1 MVIIITKINSER
13 QLANLSQSL
22 VNTEPMMAHDSGLL
36 VAVENNE
43 VYQNTRKKVDSFFDG
58 LDNTTASLVV
68 SQPNFNLVK
77 DGASH
82 IQGMPKDSFV
92 VVYNSDYTIPRGC
105 VKSMVDYLRFYP
117 GLGIIS
123 AMEVGEENV
132 SRVVGNIYEPS
143 GYLTI
148 DNSQMK
154 MQCTDGGLYAV
165 DLVRESLFAIRKNE
179 LDELL
184 SNETPY
190 EGYWGL
196 SLRKCGY
203 MNAIETNITIRK
215 EV

>member
-1 MVIIITKINSER
+1 MVIVITKINSER
-13 QLANLSQSL
+13 QLTNLSQSL

-58 LDNTTASLVV
+58 LDNTTASLVI
-68 SQPNFNLVK
+68 SQPNFNLIK
-77 DGASH
+77 DGANH

-92 VVYNSDYTIPRGC
+92 VIYNSDYVIPRGC

-117 GLGIIS
+117 GLGIVS

-132 SRVVGNIYEPS
+132 SKVAGNIYEPS

-165 DLVRESLFAIRKNE
+165 DLVRDNLFAIRKHE

-190 EGYWGL
+190 EGCWGL

-203 MNAIETNITIRK
+203 MNAVETNITIRK

>member
-13 QLANLSQSL
+13 QLTNLSQSL

-43 VYQNTRKKVDSFFDG
+43 VYQNTRQKVDSFFDG
-58 LDNTTASLVV
+58 LDSTTASLVI
-68 SQPNFNLVK
+68 SQPNFNLIK
-77 DGASH
+77 DGTNH

-92 VVYNSDYTIPRGC
+92 VIYNSDYIIPRGC

-132 SRVVGNIYEPS
+132 SQVVGNIYEPS

-165 DLVRESLFAIRKNE
+165 DLVRDNLFAIRKNE

-184 SNETPY
+184 SNEMPY
-190 EGYWGL
+190 ESCWGL

-203 MNAIETNITIRK
+203 MNAVETNITTRK

>member
-58 LDNTTASLVV
+58 LDNTTASLVI
-68 SQPNFNLVK
+68 SQPNFNLIK
-77 DGASH
+77 DGANH
-82 IQGMPKDSFV
+82 IQGMAKDSFV
-92 VVYNSDYTIPRGC
+92 VIYNSDYVIPRGC

-123 AMEVGEENV
+123 AMEVGEENISKV
-132 SRVVGNIYEPS
+132 AGNIYEPS

-165 DLVRESLFAIRKNE
+165 DLVRDNLFAIRKNE

-190 EGYWGL
+190 EGCWGL
-196 SLRKCGY
+196 GLRKCGY